1 MSVPFHELT
10 VSAVI
15 RETPDCSSFEL
26 TVPLELQEAYRYKAG
41 QHLTFELPWN
51 DFKVT
56 RCYSLSSCPDLGE
69 TLKIGVKRVEGGRI
83 SNWLNDNVKAGD
95 SITASVP
102 EGRFVLDPET
112 RSGAPLFLFAGGS
125 GITPI
130 ISLLKSAL
138 TITKRPITVLYAN
151 QNRDAVIYGEE
162 LDRLAAEH
170 SDRLLVHHHFDAEG
184 GYLTAAEV
192 AVLLGHT
199 DISEFYICGPE
210 PFMELIENTLAEAGV
225 HDELVYIERFVSP
238 ADPDRVEVDAV
249 DVASLEAPDTFSLWL
264 NGRSRTVP
272 YVKGET
278 LLQCAQAAGLQPAH
292 SCESGYCGSCMAHVN
307 SGKVHMRTHEA
318 LSERDIAR
326 GVALLCQSV
335 PASREPLEL
344 DSDSTSFR
352 AASAVKS
359 SYSKRASQLAAVAVS
374 AFMVAGT
381 LILRLVPQVVE

>member
-1 MSVPFHELT
+1 MSVEFHQLE

-15 RETPDCSSFEL
+15 VETADCSSFEL
-26 TVPLELQEAYRYKAG
+26 KVPAELEEAYRYRAG
-41 QHLTFELPWN
+41 QHLTFELPWE
-51 DFKVT
+51 DFTVT
-56 RCYSLSSCPDLGE
+56 RCYSLASSQDLHE

-83 SNWLNDNVKAGD
+83 SNWLNDNLKVGD
-95 SITASVP
+95 SIMASVP

-130 ISLLKSAL
+130 VALLKSAL
-138 TITKRPITVLYAN
+138 ATTKRSIALLYAN
-151 QNRDAVIYGEE
+151 RDRDSVIYREE
-162 LDRLAAEH
+162 IDRLATEH
-170 SDRLLVHHHFDAEG
+170 SDRLVVRHHLDADG
-184 GYLTAAEV
+184 GYLEPAKVRE
-192 AVLLGHT
+192 LLHHT
-199 DISEFYICGPE
+199 DIAEFYICGPE
-210 PFMELIENTLAEAGV
+210 PFMELIETTLDKAGV
-225 HDELVYIERFVSP
+225 HEELVYIERFVSP
-238 ADPDRVEVDAV
+238 ADPDRLEAGAIDE
-249 DVASLEAPDTFSLWL
+249 ASLEAPDAFSLWL

-272 YVKGET
+272 YEAGKT

-307 SGKVHMRTHEA
+307 TGKVHMRTHEA

-335 PASREPLEL
+335 PASGEPLEL

-359 SYSKRASQLAAVAVS
+359 SYSKRASQLAAVAVF
-374 AFMVAGT
+374 AFMFAGT
-381 LILRLVPQVVE
+381 LILRLVH

>member
-1 MSVPFHELT
+1 MSVPFHQLR

-15 RETPDCSSFEL
+15 CETPECSSFEL
-26 TVPLELQEAYRYKAG
+26 AVPKELEEAYRYKAG
-41 QHLTFELPWN
+41 QHLTFELPWD
-51 DFKVT
+51 DFTVT
-56 RCYSLSSCPDLGE
+56 RCYSLSSCPDLRE

-83 SNWLNDNVKAGD
+83 SNWLIDNLKAGD
-95 SITASVP
+95 SIIASVP
-102 EGRFVLDPET
+102 EGRFVLDPAT

-138 TITKRPITVLYAN
+138 TITKRPITLLYAN
-151 QNRDAVIYGEE
+151 QSRESVIYGEE
-162 LDRLAAEH
+162 LRQLAAAH
-170 SDRLLVHHHFDAEG
+170 SHRLLVHHHFDAEG
-184 GYLTAAEV
+184 GYLMPARVQA
-192 AVLLGHT
+192 LLHHT
-199 DISEFYICGPE
+199 DIAEFYICGPE
-210 PFMELIENTLAEAGV
+210 PFMELIENTLSEAGV

-238 ADPDRVEVDAV
+238 ADPDRVEIDAV
-249 DVASLEAPDTFSLWL
+249 GAASLEAPDTFSLWL

-272 YVKGET
+272 YLKGKT

-359 SYSKRASQLAAVAVS
+359 SYSKRASQLAAVAVF
-374 AFMVAGT
+374 AFIVAGT
-381 LILRLVPQVVE
+381 LVLRLVP